1 MIQIVL
7 KKSKGEEEV
16 GMKVR
21 GGIGSGNVD
30 SEVAGSKIRKTRKTE
45 NPGDPF
51 LECPRV
57 KLLLKF

>member
-45 NPGDPF
+45 TPETPSWNVP
-51 LECPRV
+51 V
-57 KLLLKF
+57 